1 MRNFRFLNSKY
12 RSIRSKCLS
21 GHNHH
26 SRLEAGHCNALLVD
40 KQAGIIKDYQ
50 TQRKVELR
58 VNGQLITTHYPDFW
72 ITNNDGSEMVHETKG
87 KEMADWVIK
96 KKLFNALFPD
106 IPYVVVK

>member
-1 MRNFRFLNSKY
+1 MRTFRFLNSKY
-12 RSIRSKCLS
+12 RSVRSKCLL

-26 SRLEAGHCNALLVD
+26 SKLEAGHCNALQDD
-40 KQAGIIKDYQ
+40 KNAGKIKDVI
-50 TQRKVELR
+50 TQKKVELR
-58 VNGQLITTHYPDFW
+58 VNGALITTHYPDFW

-106 IPYVVVK
+106 IPYVVIK